1 MGEFVAGVII
11 TLFFGFLAN
20 RLGYLSVHKK
30 AEKPY
35 SGGTGGTGGGGA
47 SGGNSRNTHVK

>member
-1 MGEFVAGVII
+1 MGEFVAGVVI

-35 SGGTGGTGGGGA
+35 SGGTGGGGA